1 MRVHEIMTTKPITA
15 HPGDTV
21 GHALHLMISG
31 GFHHLP
37 VMSSSKHLIGVVSSS
52 DIRRALD
59 VADIHQITPEDVPQ
73 AHTIKLREIMANAP
87 VITVPEADIFDAAVL
102 MYENSINCLPVMLGE
117 TLVGIV
123 TTSDLMIAF
132 IQTGRMQRAAL
143 QRD

>member
-1 MRVHEIMTTKPITA
+1 MRVHEIMTAKPVTA

-21 GHALHLMISG
+21 AHALHLMVAG

-37 VMSSSKHLIGVVSSS
+37 IVSSSKHLIGVVSSS

-59 VADIHQITPEDVPQ
+59 VADIHQVIPEDHPL
-73 AHTIKLREIMANAP
+73 AHAIKLREIMSNAP
-87 VITVPEADIFDAAVL
+87 VITVPEADIFDAAVS
-102 MYENSINCLPVMLGE
+102 MYENSINSLPVMLGE

-132 IQTGRMQRAAL
+132 IQVARAQRAAL